1 MKCEDVSKELIAY
14 LDRRAN
20 SAERQEVEA
29 HLTSCA
35 ACRTRAEEFRK
46 VWNVLDEMPIEEPSL
61 GFDARIRQRIADE
74 PRPGWFRWFVPQPR
88 LALSMALL
96 AALCVW
102 ISRLPWDYPTTATV
116 PVPAVATEQQQFQVI
131 ENLGVLENYDV
142 LSKFDALS
150 ELPVPPEP
158 AQPKQGQQP
167 PSVGNGDGGM

>member
-20 SAERQEVEA
+20 SAERMEVED
-29 HLTSCA
+29 HLASCA

-61 GFDARIRQRIADE
+61 GFDARIRQRIAGE

-96 AALCVW
+96 VALCVW
-102 ISRLPWDYPTTATV
+102 VSRLPRDYSTTATM
-116 PVPAVATEQQQFQVI
+116 PAAVTEQQQFQVI

-150 ELPVPPEP
+150 ELPVP
-158 AQPKQGQQP
+158 AATDKSKDDLKQ
-167 PSVGNGDGGM
+167 DDTGGM